1 MRKFVD
7 YDLDFNLKN
16 EITKIKNVILK
27 NLSNIEIYLFGS
39 IAKGKYSKS
48 SDIDIL
54 VLINEDKSL
63 KELREIRHFLEDNID
78 ILNLSRDVDIKVYE
92 KDRYFNLSTNPSFE
106 KEILKDLI
114 DIKEW

>member
-7 YDLDFNLKN
+7 YDLDSNLRN
-16 EITKIKNVILK
+16 EITKIKNVIFK
-27 NLSNIEIYLFGS
+27 NLNNIEIYLFGS

-54 VLINEDKSL
+54 VLINKDKSL
-63 KELREIRHFLEDNID
+63 KELREIRHFLEDKID

-92 KDRYFNLSTNPSFE
+92 KGRYLNLSTNPSFE
-106 KEILKDLI
+106 KEILKDLVC
-114 DIKEW
+114 IKEW